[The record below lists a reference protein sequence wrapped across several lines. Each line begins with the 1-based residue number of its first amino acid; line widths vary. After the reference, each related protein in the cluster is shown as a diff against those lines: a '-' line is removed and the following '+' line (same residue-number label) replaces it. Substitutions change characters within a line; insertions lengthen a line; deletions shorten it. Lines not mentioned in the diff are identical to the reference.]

1 MIEFL
6 IPTISAII
14 SSSLTYF
21 FTRSKQKE
29 ETRTNELDNVQKAL
43 EVYRSIIG
51 DLENDLK
58 KTKNQIIELNTMINE
73 IRNKCKNNCIK

>member
-58 KTKNQIIELNTMINE
+58 KTKNQIEELNTMINE
-73 IRNKCKNNCIK
+73 IRNKCQNNCIK

>member
-73 IRNKCKNNCIK
+73 IRNKCQNNCIK

>member
-58 KTKNQIIELNTMINE
+58 KTKNQIQELNTMINE
-73 IRNKCKNNCIK
+73 IRNKCQNNCIK

>member
-58 KTKNQIIELNTMINE
+58 KTKNQIEELNRMINE
-73 IRNKCKNNCIK
+73 IRNKCQNNCIK

>member
-58 KTKNQIIELNTMINE
+58 KTKNQIQELNTMINE
-73 IRNKCKNNCIK
+73 IRKNCQNNCIK

>member
-58 KTKNQIIELNTMINE
+58 KTKNQIEELNTMINE
-73 IRNKCKNNCIK
+73 IRKNCQNNCIK

>member
-73 IRNKCKNNCIK
+73 IRKNCQNNCIK

>member
-29 ETRTNELDNVQKAL
+29 ETRANELDNVQKAL

-58 KTKNQIIELNTMINE
+58 KTKNQIEELNTMINE
-73 IRNKCKNNCIK
+73 IRNKCQNNCIK

>member
-29 ETRTNELDNVQKAL
+29 ETRANELDNVQKAL

-58 KTKNQIIELNTMINE
+58 KTKNQIQELNTMINE
-73 IRNKCKNNCIK
+73 IRNKCQNNCIK